1 MTRRFLEQHSSV
13 CAAHGLRL
21 GPFYLPTTIRQLAF
35 YALLIVG
42 LAVFYCWDK
51 KIWLTVLT
59 FALSIAYAVVILYR
73 LGSVFLALFFRA
85 IGRPYEHRPTPEQLA
100 DLKPEDLPVFTIL
113 VPMYKE
119 PEVAQKIAH
128 AVTSFDYPVDK
139 LDVKL
144 LLEEDDPQT
153 RGTVDEFFD
162 RLPKC
167 VEVLVCPRVPKGE
180 PRTKPRACNWGLEK
194 ARGQYL
200 VIYDAEDQPEGD
212 QLKKAVHTFRKLE
225 AAGQQK
231 VVCLQAKLNYF
242 NARHN
247 WLTRFFT
254 LEYTTWFDLF
264 LPGLHAF
271 GTPIPL
277 GGTSN
282 HFRTSVLKEV
292 GGWDPFNV
300 TEDCDLG
307 ERLARRGYRTHIL
320 DSTTWEEANS
330 HVGNWIRQR
339 SRWVKGYIQTHLVHT
354 RDSILP
360 FFLLAAGLLL
370 LKSLI
375 DQDVAT
381 KLDASVVQ
389 KVGPIASW
397 VCLGAALISG
407 VLGLMALVERFRQTP
422 RTGYHEGRFGLC
434 DALTFRI
441 TVGGLSGMLLLNMP
455 FWILSCAYLFHKPL
469 AEGMDAFRSV
479 PVVNWVT
486 EYEVDNEGTPLRD
499 AVREWKLQYTEVR
512 DESYAG
518 ATVWNVTGHL
528 VGGHMTIAEAR
539 DAYDAIDRWS
549 MASQLLY
556 PIVIG
561 LFLANFVFILLNLVA
576 CGVRGMWDLF
586 PQAILAP
593 FYWVLISIGACKGA
607 WQLGW
612 DPFFWEKTIHGLT
625 PAGTPPPVA
634 RAPVLP
640 PPPVFGAE
648 DLQATGADAT
658 PSDQPAAGPTP
669 EPSEATQPAAAP
681 VAVDVSGEAPA
692 TTSPAAEPA
701 ANGTPPEPGPEGGT
715 EPSPSSDNRPTSP
728 ATTP

>member
-13 CAAHGLRL
+13 CAAHCLRL
-21 GPFYLPTTIRQLAF
+21 GPLFLPTTVRQLLF

-51 KIWLTVLT
+51 KIWFTVLT
-59 FALSIAYAVVILYR
+59 FALSIAYAAVILYR
-73 LGSVFLALFFRA
+73 LGSVCLALFFRA
-85 IGRPYEHRPTPEQLA
+85 LGRPYEHRPTPEQLA
-100 DLKPEDLPVFTIL
+100 ELKPEDLPVFTIL

-128 AVTSFDYPVDK
+128 AVTSFDYPIDK

-153 RGTVDEFFD
+153 RAKVDEFFD
-162 RLPKC
+162 RLPPC
-167 VEVLVCPRVPKGE
+167 VEVIVCPRVPKGE

-194 ARGQYL
+194 ARGEYL

-225 AAGQQK
+225 AAGQRK

-271 GTPIPL
+271 RTPIPL

-339 SRWVKGYIQTHLVHT
+339 SRWVKGYFQTHLVHT

-381 KLDASVVQ
+381 KPDAAVVQ
-389 KVGPIASW
+389 RVGPLASG
-397 VCLGAALISG
+397 VCLGTALVSG
-407 VLGLMALVERFRQTP
+407 VLGLLALAERFRQTP
-422 RTGYHEGRFGLC
+422 RTGYHEGRFGIL

-469 AEGMDAFRSV
+469 AEGMDALRNV
-479 PVVNWVT
+479 PVANWVT

-499 AVREWKLQYTEVR
+499 AVRDWKLQYTEVR
-512 DESYAG
+512 DESYTG
-518 ATVWNVTGHL
+518 ATVWNVTGQL
-528 VGGHMTIAEAR
+528 LGGHLTMAEAR
-539 DAYDAIDRWS
+539 NAYDAIDRWS

-556 PIVIG
+556 PLVIG
-561 LFLANFVFILLNLVA
+561 LFLANFVFIALNLVA

-586 PQAILAP
+586 PQAVLAP
-593 FYWVLISIGACKGA
+593 FYWILISIGAYKGA

-612 DPFFWEKTIHGLT
+612 NPFFWEKTIHGLT
-625 PAGTPPPVA
+625 PEGTPAHGVPAPAMAPPVPP
-634 RAPVLP
+634 APVS
-640 PPPVFGAE
+640 V
-648 DLQATGADAT
+648 
-658 PSDQPAAGPTP
+658 
-669 EPSEATQPAAAP
+669 
-681 VAVDVSGEAPA
+681 
-692 TTSPAAEPA
+692 AAEPA
-701 ANGTPPEPGPEGGT
+701 PPDAEPAMTDAPVETPAPPPAAGESAANESPAESEREGGT
-715 EPSPSSDNRPTSP
+715 EPSSSSDQRPTPP
-728 ATTP
+728 AATS